1 MISGCGPAV
10 LRSESKMKIL
20 TFSMVCFASVIR
32 ADDFK
37 TIDGKEY
44 KNVTV
49 RRVEPDG
56 IVLITSA
63 GISKVYFTEL
73 PKVFQV
79 RFGYDPQRATAYSG
93 EQTANYAAYQRQ
105 QQEAAQRQREE
116 AAAK

>member
-1 MISGCGPAV
+1 VISGCGRAV

-49 RRVEPDG
+49 SRVEPDG
-56 IVLITSA
+56 IVLITSV
-63 GISKVYFTEL
+63 GISKVYFIEL
-73 PKVFQV
+73 PKDVQEHFQL
-79 RFGYDPQRATAYSG
+79 
-93 EQTANYAAYQRQ
+93 
-105 QQEAAQRQREE
+105 
-116 AAAK
+116 